1 MGIADIEARIQQ
13 ITSQFGPQ
21 GSGGILGTPPP
32 DPSAS
37 PDDSQ
42 NVSFAT
48 ALAAAQSTTNAT
60 QTSMPTSTGTNRA
73 GVDSVQWAHDFLNRL
88 GMPETADNV
97 RAITAWEQ
105 AEGTAAHFNP
115 LATTQS
121 GFAGETGFNSV
132 GVKNYATYED
142 GLSANVKAIT
152 NGLYGNIL
160 AALRAGNNAM
170 AVGQAIANSPWGTH
184 GGVVRV
190 LQSQSQ

>member
-1 MGIADIEARIQQ
+1 MGIADVEARIQQ
-13 ITSQFGPQ
+13 ITSQFGP
-21 GSGGILGTPPP
+21 GASGGVLGTPPP
-32 DPSAS
+32 DPTSS
-37 PDDSQ
+37 TDGSQ
-42 NVSFAT
+42 NVSFAN
-48 ALAAAQSTTNAT
+48 ALAAAQNTNNAT
-60 QTSMPTSTGTNRA
+60 MPTSTGTNRA

-142 GLSANVKAIT
+142 GLAANVRAIT

-160 AALRAGNNAM
+160 AALSAGNNAM

>member
-13 ITSQFGPQ
+13 ITNQFGAQ
-21 GSGGILGTPPP
+21 AGGGILGTPPP
-32 DPSAS
+32 DPTSS
-37 PDDSQ
+37 TDGSQ
-42 NVSFAT
+42 NVSFAN
-48 ALAAAQSTTNAT
+48 ALAAAQNTSNAT
-60 QTSMPTSTGTNRA
+60 MPTSTGTNRA
-73 GVDSVQWAHDFLNRL
+73 GVGSVQWARDFLSRL

-132 GVKNYATYED
+132 GVKNYASYED

-170 AVGQAIANSPWGTH
+170 AVGQAIADSPWGTH